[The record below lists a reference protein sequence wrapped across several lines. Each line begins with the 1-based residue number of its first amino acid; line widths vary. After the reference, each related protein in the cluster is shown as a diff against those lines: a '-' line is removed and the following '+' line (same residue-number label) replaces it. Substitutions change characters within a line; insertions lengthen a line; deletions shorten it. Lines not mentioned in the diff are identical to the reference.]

1 MDPGSVTNLVVVCE
15 RGTVT
20 RIEKSL
26 DVRQGGA
33 AGMILYNPSHQD
45 LFTDNFW
52 IPTVMLEGPEP
63 ANTLLSFL
71 DAHAQVRATWAT
83 GAPAP
88 IHADQMTTFSSR
100 GPAGGSIKP
109 DVTAPGLQV
118 LAGDTPEPIDDAFG
132 PPGQLFQSIAGTSMS
147 SPYAAGVAALI
158 LAVHPRWT
166 PGQVKSALMT
176 SALQTATKEDGV
188 TPADPFDDG
197 AGSIRADRAVQPTLT
212 FDVPASDFVAAEDD
226 PRGWL
231 DLNLPSIDAVEMP
244 GTIATTRFGL
254 NVSRSPPDVH
264 GDHRRTRGS
273 HDRRHVA
280 RLERRARRNVGD
292 RHRDRRSSAGR
303 RPVLRQ
309 HHAPPV
315 VGGQRDHHPGGVHE
329 DVGLIGR
336 STGRNRQR
344 SSAW

>member
-1 MDPGSVTNLVVVCE
+1 MTNLVVVCE

-71 DAHAQVRATWAT
+71 DAHEQVRATWAT
-83 GAPAP
+83 GAAAP

-118 LAGDTPEPIDDAFG
+118 LAGDTPDPVDDAFG

-158 LAVHPRWT
+158 LAVHPSWT

-212 FDVPASDFVAAEDD
+212 FDVPASDFVAAEND

-231 DLNLPSIDAVEMP
+231 DLNLPSIDAVRDARE
-244 GTIATTRFGL
+244 
-254 NVSRSPPDVH
+254 RSP
-264 GDHRRTRGS
+264 
-273 HDRRHVA
+273 
-280 RLERRARRNVGD
+280 
-292 RHRDRRSSAGR
+292 
-303 RPVLRQ
+303 RP
-309 HHAPPV
+309 A
-315 VGGQRDHHPGGVHE
+315 
-329 DVGLIGR
+329 
-336 STGRNRQR
+336 T
-344 SSAW
+344 A